1 MLAQRNGLPPG
12 CKPVP
17 LKDHPDL
24 RDVDVNA
31 EGCCSLSPSPSS
43 GGCPWARLAGVDG
56 CLSEPYCLW
65 FQLLARAYWGEVE
78 LGLTSPNRSVSWARL
93 REASRK
99 NCVRSR
105 AKQKDGR
112 NQSEASALASP
123 GPEEEPFSWPGPKTL
138 HLRRTSQGFGFT
150 LRHFIVYPPESA
162 VHNSLKDEEN
172 GSRGRQRN
180 RLEPMDTIFV
190 KQVKEGGPAH
200 GAGLCTGDRIVKVN
214 GESIIGKT
222 YSQVIALIQ
231 NSDASLELCVM
242 PKDEDILQLAYSQD
256 AYLKGND
263 AYSGNAQNIPEPPP
277 ICYPRIEVKTAGMA
291 QTSEPAKVT
300 ETPRGPAQG
309 PGRRG
314 GTTEKSYRVEIP
326 VPPSPPPQQTSK
338 SQTVVCVC
346 NENVRTVAMLPDPVD
361 RGSRVARAG
370 PSHRTEENRY
380 SPSADS
386 GSARPRPLIP
396 SVPGGAQ
403 LQYPL
408 SRSTESPLYPASSRP
423 DPIYPDTLAPP
434 VRATPASPDTFST
447 AISPSANHYSPSP
460 TAPSTSPHQNIDW
473 KNYTTYKDYID
484 AKRLHTYGCRTI
496 QERLDSLRAAAN
508 SSSAYAQQRTP
519 PPPSA
524 SQRGALGSQVRRRST
539 SNDRGVDKGS
549 QGTAVTPLRSV
560 SQERL
565 GSGAERTAP
574 IRYWPRSVSEDALPF
589 STPTGVPKP
598 RARSCDYLGQ
608 QPAEPGGLAVFGD
621 RVALE
626 DRLLLC
632 RGEEA
637 RASRQGTGLRA
648 LPHLNR
654 SLTGQE
660 DEGRGGGLSNS
671 PLAAPVFT
679 KGTTDS
685 VLTPRAD
692 SVILRPSRLPVK
704 NSISEPSPALS
715 STKTTDP
722 LKDQRAN
729 IVGNHLGYSSP
740 LHLQLRGRADSLK
753 MESRSEAGLAVRS
766 SSCSGSSSRLPLQ
779 KQLQSVVT
787 ASSSGSSTTNG
798 AVTQK
803 PKVREISSTL
813 VRTNGGLAEGVEGP
827 DATVVVLRRD
837 KNSAPP
843 HIRPPSYVLA
853 VNDNQGGV
861 THKSPTLVKAG
872 SADGAMCWT
881 SNDSFREMHLRR
893 LGDTRHKSGSN
904 NLDDSLDS
912 IPFIDEPSSP
922 STDQDS
928 THIPASAVIST
939 TPIITTIPPS
949 PTSPSPL
956 IRRQLS
962 HDQDSLRLT
971 IIESDSG
978 SKTERSKSYDE
989 GLDNYREESRGR
1001 SLIPGLK
1008 SLRKGVDRSSDDSG
1022 SRRDSTSDVFCDAT
1036 KEGLL
1041 HFKQLSTDKGK
1052 RVGGGMRPWKQ
1063 MYAVLRGHY
1072 LCLYKDKKEGQAHA
1086 NCQAV
1091 DEPLPISI
1099 KACLIDISY
1108 SDTKRKNV
1116 LRLTT
1121 SDCEYLFQAEDRED
1135 MLAWIRV
1142 IQESSNL
1149 DEENAAF
1156 TSHDLIS
1163 RKIKEYNTLMSPTGS
1178 KTEPSP
1184 KPSRQSLSIRQT
1196 LLGGKG
1202 ETKATSPLTPK
1213 PEQEK
1218 KNMHKDDTSPPK
1230 DKGTWRKGIPGLMRK
1245 PFEKKPSPGVTF
1257 GVRLD
1262 DCPPAQTNKF
1272 VPLIVEVCCK
1282 LVEERGLEYTGI
1294 YRVPGNNAAISNMQ
1308 EELNNKGMNDIDI
1321 QDDKWRDLNVIS
1333 SLLKSFFRKLPEPL
1347 FTNEKYA
1354 DFIDANRTEDPVER
1368 LKVLKRLLHELPDH
1382 HYETL
1387 KFLSAHLK
1395 TVAENSEKN
1404 KMEPR
1409 NLAIVF
1415 GPTLVRTTEDNMTHM
1430 VTHMP
1435 DQYRIVEALIQNYDW
1450 FFTEDGNEDP
1460 VTVSHEESAVES
1472 QPVPNID
1479 HLLTNIGRTGT
1490 SQGEVSDSP
1499 TSDSAKSKGSW
1510 GSGKDQCSRELL
1522 VSSIFAA
1529 ASRKRKKSKEK
1540 PQPSSSDDDL
1550 DAVFPKKEI
1559 PSQKPNHHGLQTE
1572 VQRETRPSPNAKP
1585 NAKQPVRA
1593 EERKENGRNVELT
1606 PKVKREHRN
1615 SLFLKDKTP
1624 PRHPSPVPSPSPNIP
1639 GYQTA
1644 PQAKSSLS
1652 DPPSQLDE
1660 NTSDLGTMS
1669 SGASVSRSRPKKWTG
1684 AAPDLPAGVIVGLA
1698 AGPGASAGAEVSS
1711 ITSDYSTTSSI
1722 TFLTGAESS
1731 ALSPE
1736 LQGGEEADDERSE
1749 LISEGRPMETDSE
1762 SDFPVFAPGGGSSQ
1776 STPCPE
1782 QSLEKAEQRGGGGA
1796 EGSTTPKMEARRLF
1810 PTHRMIECDTLSRRW
1825 SLRQKTDSESSVEG
1839 VAGSGERGEGRA
1851 ESSTRLSRV
1860 LEVMKKGRS
1869 TSSLSSSSRS
1879 ESERPEPAWHLKI
1892 TERLKFRLRTSA
1904 DDMFTQ
1910 KNRGSD
1916 ARGKKKNIR
1925 RRHTMGGQRDF
1936 AELAVINDWR
1946 EQGGVDQA
1954 AELSALDRLK
1964 PRCSSQDFSIRD
1976 WIARERSRGSDSS
1989 VEVAPKAV
1997 PEDDR
2002 PEAQDA
2008 APTSAS
2014 SAAQPLAGEHVNGS
2028 GLQGKNKSSLGA
2040 DAHPH
2045 KLSGA
2050 QVVRSRFYQYL

>member
-1 MLAQRNGLPPG
+1 MMAAARWS
-12 CKPVP
+12 
-17 LKDHPDL
+17 D
-24 RDVDVNA
+24 
-31 EGCCSLSPSPSS
+31 SPQDNEESKHTAVTPS
-43 GGCPWARLAGVDG
+43 C
-56 CLSEPYCLW
+56 E
-65 FQLLARAYWGEVE
+65 
-78 LGLTSPNRSVSWARL
+78 
-93 REASRK
+93 
-99 NCVRSR
+99 

-112 NQSEASALASP
+112 DQSEASAAASP

-256 AYLKGND
+256 AYLKGNE

-277 ICYPRIEVKTAGMA
+277 ICYPRIEVKAVGMA
-291 QTSEPAKVT
+291 QTSEPAAVS

-314 GTTEKSYRVEIP
+314 GATEKSYRVEIP
-326 VPPSPPPQQTSK
+326 VPPSPTPQQTSK

-346 NENVRTVAMLPDPVD
+346 NENVRTVAMPLDPVD

-380 SPSADS
+380 SPTADS
-386 GSARPRPLIP
+386 SLARPRPLIP

-403 LQYPL
+403 LQYPS
-408 SRSTESPLYPASSRP
+408 SRPTESPVYSPSSTSRP
-423 DPIYPDTLAPP
+423 GPVFPDTLSTP
-434 VRATPASPDTFST
+434 VRAPLTPVSPDTFST
-447 AISPSANHYSPSP
+447 ANSPNANHYSPSP

-496 QERLDSLRAAAN
+496 QERLDSLRAAA
-508 SSSAYAQQRTP
+508 SSSSVYTQQRTP
-519 PPPSA
+519 PPSST
-524 SQRGALGSQVRRRST
+524 SQRGALGSQFRRRST
-539 SNDRGVDKGS
+539 SNDRGVNANT
-549 QGTAVTPLRSV
+549 QGTTVTPLRSV

-565 GSGAERTAP
+565 GGGAERT
-574 IRYWPRSVSEDALPF
+574 IRNWPRSASEDALPF
-589 STPTGVPKP
+589 STPTGVTKP

-608 QPAEPGGLAVFGD
+608 QAGEPGGAVFGD
-621 RVALE
+621 RAGFD
-626 DRLLLC
+626 DRLLS

-637 RASRQGTGLRA
+637 RASRQGAGLRA

-654 SLTGQE
+654 SLTGQDE
-660 DEGRGGGLSNS
+660 EGRGGGLSNS

-679 KGTTDS
+679 KGTSDSALTSRTDG
-685 VLTPRAD
+685 
-692 SVILRPSRLPVK
+692 VIMRPSRLPVK
-704 NSISEPSPALS
+704 NSDLSPALS

-729 IVGNHLGYSSP
+729 IMGNHLGYPSP

-753 MESRSEAGLAVRS
+753 MESRSESGLAARS
-766 SSCSGSSSRLPLQ
+766 SSCSGPSSKLPMQ
-779 KQLQSVVT
+779 RQLQV
-787 ASSSGSSTTNG
+787 ASAPGSSTTNG

-803 PKVREISSTL
+803 PKANAP

-837 KNSAPP
+837 KNSGLP

-853 VNDNQGGV
+853 VNDNHRGV
-861 THKSPTLVKAG
+861 THKSPPLVKAG
-872 SADGAMCWT
+872 SADGAMCWL
-881 SNDSFREMHLRR
+881 SNDGFREKHVRR
-893 LGDTRHKSGSN
+893 LGDARHKSGSD
-904 NLDDSLDS
+904 NLGDSLDS

-922 STDQDS
+922 SLDLDS
-928 THIPASAVIST
+928 SHIPASAVISGAPT
-939 TPIITTIPPS
+939 ITTIPPS
-949 PTSPSPL
+949 PPSPSPL
-956 IRRQLS
+956 MRRQLS

-978 SKTERSKSYDE
+978 TKTERSKSYDE

-1008 SLRKGVDRSSDDSG
+1008 SLRKAVDRSSEDSG
-1022 SRRDSTSDVFCDAT
+1022 SRMDSSSDVFCDAT

-1041 HFKQLSTDKGK
+1041 HFKQLNTDKGK

-1072 LCLYKDKKEGQAHA
+1072 LCLYKDKKEGHAHA

-1142 IQESSNL
+1142 IQENSNL
-1149 DEENAAF
+1149 DEENAVF

-1184 KPSRQSLSIRQT
+1184 KPSRQSLSIRHT

-1202 ETKATSPLTPK
+1202 ETKATSPHSPK
-1213 PEQEK
+1213 PEQER

-1245 PFEKKPSPGVTF
+1245 PFEKKPPAGVTF

-1262 DCPPAQTNKF
+1262 DCPPAQNNKF

-1347 FTNEKYA
+1347 FTNDRYA
-1354 DFIDANRTEDPVER
+1354 DFIEANRTDDPVER

-1435 DQYRIVEALIQNYDW
+1435 DQYRIVETLIQNYDW
-1450 FFTEDGNEDP
+1450 FFTEEGNGEP
-1460 VTVSHEESAVES
+1460 VTMSKEESAVES

-1559 PSQKPNHHGLQTE
+1559 PGQKPNHHGLQTE
-1572 VQRETRPSPNAKP
+1572 VQSECRPSPNAKP
-1585 NAKQPVRA
+1585 NAKQPARV
-1593 EERKENGRNVELT
+1593 EERKENGRTVDLT

-1615 SLFLKDKTP
+1615 SLFLKDKAP
-1624 PRHPSPVPSPSPNIP
+1624 PRHPSPSPSPSPIIV
-1639 GYQTA
+1639 
-1644 PQAKSSLS
+1644 PQGKSSLS

-1669 SGASVSRSRPKKWTG
+1669 SGASVPRSRPKKWTAG
-1684 AAPDLPAGVIVGLA
+1684 ASTDLPAGVGL
-1698 AGPGASAGAEVSS
+1698 GPGLGASAGAEVSS

-1722 TFLTGAESS
+1722 TFLTGADSS

-1782 QSLEKAEQRGGGGA
+1782 QNQEKSEQRGGGAA

-1810 PTHRMIECDTLSRRW
+1810 PSHRMIECDTLSRRW

-1839 VAGSGERGEGRA
+1839 VATSGERSEGRA

-1879 ESERPEPAWHLKI
+1879 ESERSEPAWHLKI

-1910 KNRGSD
+1910 KNRTPD

-1936 AELAVINDWR
+1936 PELAVINDWR

-1976 WIARERSRGSDSS
+1976 WIARERCRGSDSS

-1997 PEDDR
+1997 PEDPDV
-2002 PEAQDA
+2002 QDA
-2008 APTSAS
+2008 ASERPPPP
-2014 SAAQPLAGEHVNGS
+2014 SAAQEHVNGS
-2028 GLQGKNKSSLGA
+2028 GLQGKNKASLGA